1 MLSHQRLIRDEMQTN
16 RTLFQ
21 DRSLPTTVTTPVR
34 GPLERIRNASVT
46 QHPPPEV
53 RIRSRRRLRAC
64 HECDWIM
71 ALPPLRPG
79 EEADCVRCGHDL
91 VKRHAFPA
99 QRSLALS
106 LASLVALSLAL
117 SFPFIGFSTRG
128 VGNEIEVAQ
137 TATQML
143 EHHQPIVAMVVLM
156 SIIVL
161 PAIYLLTVVWLQISL
176 MLPRRL
182 PYSRTLARGLS
193 HIAPWLMADVF
204 IVGTMVALIK
214 VAGLAEI
221 SLGPSFWAFIA
232 YAILLLATT
241 LSLDKDWLWFSLS
254 GEPLAPEGTRTGE
267 TAASQGLTG
276 CPTCGLINCLD
287 SEGHGRCVRCSEK
300 LHARRPRSLQ
310 TTWALLFTAAVL
322 YIPAN
327 VYPIMY
333 TTSLGSS
340 DPQTIIGGV
349 IYLVSH
355 GSWPVALVIFVASV
369 IVPIGKLLALV
380 WLCLVAPR
388 APGMRSVV
396 RARLYRLTEL
406 IGRWSMVDVFVVAIL
421 VALIRAG
428 ALMSI
433 DPGPA
438 ALAFG
443 GVVIITML
451 AAMSFEPRLLWDGSE
466 DPCNPMDSPDD
477 DGLHGDHS
485 GLTSD
490 AAPSPHRTAPDEQ
503 GSTP

>member
-1 MLSHQRLIRDEMQTN
+1 MPTSLRGHIDRLRQT
-16 RTLFQ
+16 
-21 DRSLPTTVTTPVR
+21 
-34 GPLERIRNASVT
+34 SVT
-46 QHPPPEV
+46 QHLPPEAHV
-53 RIRSRRRLRAC
+53 KSRRRLRAC
-64 HECDWIM
+64 HECDWVM
-71 ALPPLRPG
+71 ALPPLSPG

-99 QRSLALS
+99 QRSLALAIS
-106 LASLVALSLAL
+106 ALVAMAAALA
-117 SFPFIGFSTRG
+117 FPFIGFRAKG

-143 EHHQPIVAMVVLM
+143 EHHQPIVAMMVLM

-161 PAIYLLTVVWLQISL
+161 PALYLITVVYLQLSL
-176 MLPRRL
+176 TLPRRL

-221 SLGPSFWAFIA
+221 TLGVSFWAFII
-232 YAILLLATT
+232 YAVLLLATT
-241 LSLDKDWLWFSLS
+241 LSLDQDWLWFSLT
-254 GEPLAPEGTRTGE
+254 GEPLAPEGTRTGA

-276 CPTCGLINCLD
+276 CHTCGLINRLD
-287 SEGHGRCVRCSEK
+287 RHGHGRCRRCGEK

-310 TTWALLFTAAVL
+310 TTWALLLTAAVL

-333 TTSLGSS
+333 TTSLGSAE
-340 DPQTIIGGV
+340 PQTIIGGV

-388 APGMRSVV
+388 APNMRSVV

-406 IGRWSMVDVFVVAIL
+406 IGRWSMVDVFVVSIL

-428 ALMSI
+428 ALMSV

-438 ALAFG
+438 SLAFG
-443 GVVIITML
+443 GVVIVTML
-451 AAMSFEPRLLWDGSE
+451 AAMSFDPRLLWDGDSKTHAPYTPASHHPTDAIHHPAE
-466 DPCNPMDSPDD
+466 DGEETP
-477 DGLHGDHS
+477 
-485 GLTSD
+485 
-490 AAPSPHRTAPDEQ
+490 PSMTRHTQDEQ
-503 GSTP
+503 GSTS